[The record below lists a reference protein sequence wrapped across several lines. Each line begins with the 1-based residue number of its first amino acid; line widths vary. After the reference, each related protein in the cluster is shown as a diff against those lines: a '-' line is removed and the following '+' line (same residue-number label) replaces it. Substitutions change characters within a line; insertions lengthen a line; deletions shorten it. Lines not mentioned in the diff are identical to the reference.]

1 MPFGLTNAPAAFM
14 RLMNEVFHDYLDSF
28 VIIFIDD
35 ILIYSRT
42 KEEHEEHL
50 KKVLE
55 RLRDQK
61 LYAKF
66 SKCRFWRREIGF
78 LGHRVSEQGV
88 SADPEKIEVIRDWPR
103 PTNVTEVR
111 SFLGLAGYYRKFVSG
126 FSSIAKPM
134 TKLTGKGVPFVWSDD
149 VEKAFVKLKEALTTA
164 PVLTLP
170 EPVLA
175 YASRQLRKH
184 EENYPTHDLEMAA
197 VVFALRI
204 WRSYLYGE
212 SVQVFTDHQSLKYL
226 FTQGDLNLRQRRW
239 MEFIADY
246 DLKIQYH
253 PGKANVVADALS
265 RRKLEVCREKE
276 LEALNNE
283 FQIIRLSALEGESS
297 EPLGFQAVNQS
308 SLIQRIREAQLRD
321 DKIRKIVEKI
331 EDSDEENTTE
341 YQLAED
347 GTLLVHGRISVPE
360 GDGLRD
366 EILRIAHQS
375 VLSIHPG
382 STKMYK
388 DVRRYYHWPGM
399 KRAVAK
405 WISHCQAC
413 QQVKAEHLVPAG
425 LLQSLPVPEWKWDS
439 VAMDLITGLP
449 VARGRMNNSIWVI
462 VDRLTKVP
470 ADIVSERDPRFT
482 AKFWRALGTVLNLST
497 AFHPETDGQTERT
510 IRTIEDM
517 LRLCILDWAGVWEDY
532 LPLIE
537 FSYNNS
543 YHTSIG
549 MSPYE
554 ALYGRPCR
562 TPLCWTEVGERRV
575 FGPHIIDETMEKLKV
590 IRTNMRKAQDRQKK
604 YAD

>member
-1 MPFGLTNAPAAFM
+1 
-14 RLMNEVFHDYLDSF
+14 
-28 VIIFIDD
+28 
-35 ILIYSRT
+35 
-42 KEEHEEHL
+42 
-50 KKVLE
+50 
-55 RLRDQK
+55 
-61 LYAKF
+61 
-66 SKCRFWRREIGF
+66 
-78 LGHRVSEQGV
+78 
-88 SADPEKIEVIRDWPR
+88 
-103 PTNVTEVR
+103 
-111 SFLGLAGYYRKFVSG
+111 
-126 FSSIAKPM
+126 M

-170 EPVLA
+170 EPGKPYDVYA
-175 YASRQLRKH
+175 DASRIGLGCVLMQEGKVDGVHRGLR
-184 EENYPTHDLEMAA
+184 
-197 VVFALRI
+197 
-204 WRSYLYGE
+204 
-212 SVQVFTDHQSLKYL
+212 
-226 FTQGDLNLRQRRW
+226 
-239 MEFIADY
+239 
-246 DLKIQYH
+246 LKIQYH

-283 FQIIRLSALEGESS
+283 FQMIRLSALEGESS

-462 VDRLTKVP
+462 VDRLTKVAHLLAIRDSDKVETLAELYINQIVRLHGVP
-470 ADIVSERDPRFT
+470 ADIVSDRDPRFT
-482 AKFWRALGTVLNLST
+482 AKFWRALQGALGTVLNLST

-575 FGPHIIDETMEKLKV
+575 FGPQIIDETMEKLQV

-604 YAD
+604 YADQGRREVNFEAGDMVYLKVSAQKGRDRFGKVGKLAVRYIGPYRIIGRVGVVAYRLELPPDMNLHPVFHVSLLRKHVPDPNAIERERPEELRRNLTYPEGPLKIGLRRVRELKNRRIPQIQVY